1 MEQRELRVIGTDR
14 TFFTKITNTISKL
27 LIPTK
32 VGINSMLISI
42 KRNNLLKNYELY
54 AELKKDEL
62 PERKEVIS
70 KKYEESYALY
80 LDAID
85 KNVMDSI
92 YKKVKNNT
100 ATEFEKNALASYYEV
115 THIKDTEYTEY
126 KYKKQL
132 YLINLDYETI
142 KSMEK
147 PKLRT
152 RFEKFYCSKI
162 ESSYKALLKHYSVQ
176 IADNLSY
183 KDKSIIYD
191 KIFSS
196 LEEYITN
203 VLPIKMKYDSSN
215 TYKEILDEYDKFSR
229 FTVGKLE
236 QREFI
241 EKKMILLGISRQL
254 FTHSLP
260 LIVAEQCY
268 IKLLKDIRSLI
279 VDTKFP
285 QKRAAAY
292 ETLIELIEDY
302 NIRLLSTKIYWD
314 KPQDREEY
322 KKFWEE
328 FKQVQKLKEKDPE
341 EFKKKR
347 EILFIKND
355 LKKLN
360 ASKRDYSKIIKFY
373 KNRLVKLGA
382 MRKLKNSCITLDENY
397 TKKKSVKEKEI
408 V

>member
-183 KDKSIIYD
+183 KDKAIIYD
-191 KIFSS
+191 KIFAS

-341 EFKKKR
+341 EFRKKR

>member
-268 IKLLKDIRSLI
+268 IKLLKDMRSLI

>member
-191 KIFSS
+191 KIFAS

-328 FKQVQKLKEKDPE
+328 FKKVQKLKEKDPE

>member
-14 TFFTKITNTISKL
+14 TFFTKITNTIGKL

-373 KNRLVKLGA
+373 KNRLVRLGA

-397 TKKKSVKEKEI
+397 TKKKGVKEKEI

>member
-1 MEQRELRVIGTDR
+1 
-14 TFFTKITNTISKL
+14 
-27 LIPTK
+27 
-32 VGINSMLISI
+32 
-42 KRNNLLKNYELY
+42 
-54 AELKKDEL
+54 
-62 PERKEVIS
+62 
-70 KKYEESYALY
+70 
-80 LDAID
+80 
-85 KNVMDSI
+85 
-92 YKKVKNNT
+92 
-100 ATEFEKNALASYYEV
+100 
-115 THIKDTEYTEY
+115 
-126 KYKKQL
+126 
-132 YLINLDYETI
+132 
-142 KSMEK
+142 
-147 PKLRT
+147 
-152 RFEKFYCSKI
+152 
-162 ESSYKALLKHYSVQ
+162 
-176 IADNLSY
+176 
-183 KDKSIIYD
+183 
-191 KIFSS
+191 
-196 LEEYITN
+196 
-203 VLPIKMKYDSSN
+203 MKYDSSN

-314 KPQDREEY
+314 KPQDRKEN

-328 FKQVQKLKEKDPE
+328 FKKVQKLKEKDPE